1 MNADGKEHGRS
12 LNQSLT
18 HARTHRHKH
27 THAHILI
34 RFPVHEGQMASF
46 HW

>member
-1 MNADGKEHGRS
+1 MNADGKEHGQS

-18 HARTHRHKH
+18 HTHTQTYTH
-27 THAHILI
+27 TQTLI
-34 RFPVHEGQMASF
+34 RFPVREGQMASF